1 MRRLVVKLLCEA
13 EKTEGA
19 TDETAG
25 VKVRWSVR
33 ALDGLAAKGF
43 KPWVG
48 VACRAA
54 QTKSL

>member
-25 VKVRWSVR
+25 VKVRWRVR
-33 ALDGLAAKGF
+33 ALDGSAAKGF

-48 VACRAA
+48 VA
-54 QTKSL
+54 